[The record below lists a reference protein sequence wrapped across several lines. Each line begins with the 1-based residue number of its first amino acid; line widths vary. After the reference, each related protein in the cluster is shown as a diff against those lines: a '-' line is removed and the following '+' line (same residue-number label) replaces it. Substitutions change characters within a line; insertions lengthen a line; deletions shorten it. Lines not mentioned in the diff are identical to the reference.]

1 MCLLDLLLLLV
12 CISVMNY
19 CLSCEIV
26 GLGGVLIVDLFLFF
40 IIIDLLLFFII
51 IDDLFFLGD
60 FIFLLLPLLVVNNNY
75 RLKLINVLFKYNN
88 SYLMISLLIFK
99 CYYYYVLLVLILL
112 LVFVLLKLS
121 MLVI

>member
-1 MCLLDLLLLLV
+1 MTCLLDLLLLLV

-40 IIIDLLLFFII
+40 IIIDDDLFFII

-60 FIFLLLPLLVVNNNY
+60 FIFLLLPLLVNNNY

-88 SYLMISLLIFK
+88 SYLMISM
-99 CYYYYVLLVLILL
+99 
-112 LVFVLLKLS
+112 LVF
-121 MLVI
+121 